1 MKPKK
6 KSNKKYPFEQEF
18 KWAFFLVPLF
28 VFNLQPIRG
37 FLIYL
42 AIVKPGFLFVPI
54 QR

>member
-1 MKPKK
+1 MDETEEKNTHLNKN
-6 KSNKKYPFEQEF
+6 SNGH
-18 KWAFFLVPLF
+18 FFLVPLF

-42 AIVKPGFLFVPI
+42 AIAKPGFLFVPI